1 MKLGNLKAAALCLS
15 ALAFSAGASAT
26 VIDNTS
32 ATTWEIGNFG
42 SPDTA
47 TYGQTITVGTDHFL
61 NSFSLFVD
69 AQSTPI
75 NLRGYVASWNGSRAT
90 SILYTSATRTL
101 PSTRGLAE
109 FAFNTGSL
117 DLDAGSQYVL
127 FISASGFGVQPA
139 SQNTMPLAGE
149 SYAGGNFT
157 WINNGT
163 DVSQLTRRN
172 WDCLSCNYGDAA
184 FKAELSA
191 TGSDVPE
198 PASLALL
205 GLGLA
210 GLAASRRKFRA

>member
-26 VIDNTS
+26 VIDNTNV
-32 ATTWEIGNFG
+32 TWAVGNFG

-47 TYGQTITVGTDHFL
+47 TYGQTITVGADHFL
-61 NSFSLFVD
+61 NSFSLYLNV
-69 AQSTPI
+69 SGTPTSV
-75 NLRGYVASWNGSRAT
+75 RGYVAGWDGSKAT

-101 PSTRGLAE
+101 PATPGRTE
-109 FAFNTGSL
+109 FAFDTGAL
-117 DLDAGSQYVL
+117 DLNAGGQYVL
-127 FISASGFGVQPA
+127 LLSASGFGVQP
-139 SQNTMPLAGE
+139 SSSNTMPMTGD
-149 SYAGGNFT
+149 SYAGGEFT

-163 DVSQLTRRN
+163 DFSELTGRS
-172 WDCLSCNYGDAA
+172 WDCQGCGYGDAA

-191 TGSDVPE
+191 TSNDVPE

-210 GLAASRRKFRA
+210 GLAAGRRKFRA

>member
-26 VIDNTS
+26 VIDNTNS
-32 ATTWEIGNFG
+32 TWSIGNFG

-61 NSFSLFVD
+61 NSFSLYVNVAD
-69 AQSTPI
+69 API
-75 NLRGYVASWNGSRAT
+75 DLRGYVAAWNGSKAT

-101 PSTRGLAE
+101 PSTNGLAE

-117 DLDAGSQYVL
+117 NLDVGSQYVL
-127 FISASGFGVQPA
+127 FISASGFGVQPG
-139 SQNTMPLAGE
+139 SQNTMPLTGE
-149 SYAGGNFT
+149 SYAGGNFV

-163 DVSQLTRRN
+163 DVLQLTRRN

-198 PASLALL
+198 PASP
-205 GLGLA
+205 
-210 GLAASRRKFRA
+210 